1 MIRNIFVV
9 ILGLAVGMGVNMA
22 LVMFNAYVLFPM
34 PTGTDMNDP
43 DQLNAYIAILP
54 TLGFFVVMAAHLGQS
69 FVGGWVAARLGSS
82 SPMMLAMT
90 VGMASLAGG
99 IMMTMNVEAP
109 TWTMIELPLYLV
121 VAWQAGRM
129 EVNRRAATAG

>member
-1 MIRNIFVV
+1 MIRSILVV
-9 ILGLAVGMGVNMA
+9 IFGLAVGMGVNMA

-34 PTGTDMNDP
+34 PAGTDMNDP

-54 TLGFFVVMAAHLGQS
+54 TPGFFVVMAAHLGQS

-90 VGMASLAGG
+90 VGMVSLVGG

-121 VAWQAGRM
+121 VAWQAGRI
-129 EVNRRAATAG
+129 EVNRRAATAS